1 MDTTFPAAAIPTAG
15 EADAIKK
22 KLSENDLKKQLPER
36 LLLWFDKSKRVLPW
50 RENPT
55 PYRVW
60 ISEIMLQQTRVEAV
74 KPYFERFIAALP
86 DIPALAE
93 CTEETLLKLWEGL
106 GYYNRAR
113 NLKKA
118 ALCVVE
124 NGRRTLPE
132 TYEELIKLPG
142 IGSYTAGAIAS
153 IAYGK
158 RTPAVDGNVLRVL
171 SRVLTYEKD
180 VLSQEAKREMEAFV
194 LNLLPKERPGD
205 FNQALMELGAV
216 VCVPNGSPN
225 CESCP
230 LQGLCGALK
239 EDKISQLPVKA
250 KKAKRRIEEKTVF
263 LLQTDKKVALHKR
276 DNKGLLAGLYE
287 FPNAA
292 GHLTQEEA
300 LKWVKEQGLEPIYI
314 EPLEDARHIFSHVEW
329 HMKAYGVLLSDWKEP
344 AAERNSYLF
353 IEPEETKTK
362 YPIPAAFLAYTRYMK
377 MELGYEQAKRQFKE
391 A

>member
-1 MDTTFPAAAIPTAG
+1 MFPAAAILTAE

-22 KLSENDLKKQLPER
+22 KLSEKDLKKQLQER

-74 KPYFERFIAALP
+74 RPYFERFIAALP
-86 DIPALAE
+86 DISALAE
-93 CTEETLLKLWEGL
+93 CSEETLLKLWEGL

-113 NLKKA
+113 NLKRA
-118 ALCVVE
+118 AICLVE
-124 NGRRTLPE
+124 SSRRTLPE

-153 IAYGK
+153 IAYGEQK
-158 RTPAVDGNVLRVL
+158 PAVDGNVLRVL
-171 SRVLTYEKD
+171 SRVLLYEKD
-180 VLSQEAKREMEAFV
+180 VLSQKAKREMEDFV
-194 LNLLPKERPGD
+194 LDLLPKERPGD

-230 LQGLCGALK
+230 LQDLCGAFR
-239 EDKISQLPVKA
+239 EDKISRFPVKA
-250 KKAKRRIEEKTVF
+250 KKAKRKIEEKTVF

-276 DNKGLLAGLYE
+276 DSRGLLAGLYE
-287 FPNAA
+287 FPNTA

-300 LKWVKEQGLEPIYI
+300 LKWVREQGLEPIYI
-314 EPLEDARHIFSHVEW
+314 EPLEDAKHIFSHVEW
-329 HMKAYGVLLSDWKEP
+329 HMKAYGVLLSHWKEP
-344 AAERNSYLF
+344 TAVKNPYLF
-353 IEPEETKTK
+353 IEPEETKTS
-362 YPIPAAFLAYTRYMK
+362 YPIPAAFLAYTRYMH

>member
-1 MDTTFPAAAIPTAG
+1 MADTTFPAAVIPMEG

-22 KLSENDLKKQLPER
+22 QLQKE

-74 KPYFERFIAALP
+74 KPYFERFITALP
-86 DIPALAE
+86 DISALAE
-93 CTEETLLKLWEGL
+93 CKEETLLKLWEGL
-106 GYYNRAR
+106 GFYNRAR
-113 NLKKA
+113 NLKRA

-124 NGRRTLPE
+124 SGRKTLPE
-132 TYEELIKLPG
+132 TYEELMKLPG

-153 IAYGK
+153 IAYGAC
-158 RTPAVDGNVLRVL
+158 TPAVDGNVLRVL
-171 SRVLTYEKD
+171 SRVFLYEKD
-180 VLSQEAKREMEAFV
+180 VLSQRAKREMEDLV
-194 LNLLPKERPGD
+194 RGMLPKERPGD

-216 VCVPNGSPN
+216 VCVPNGSPD

-230 LQGLCGALK
+230 LQSLCGALK
-239 EDKISQLPVKA
+239 EDKISRLPVKA

-314 EPLEDARHIFSHVEW
+314 EPLEDAKHIFSHVEW
-329 HMKAYGVLLSDWKEP
+329 HMSGYMIQVDTLTREEADLLFVEVEELKE
-344 AAERNSYLF
+344 
-353 IEPEETKTK
+353 K
-362 YPIPAAFLAYTRYMK
+362 YPIPSAFAAYVKYMF
-377 MELGYEQAKRQFKE
+377 A
-391 A
+391 